1 MINKE
6 EHNLDNLKAFEPVM
20 TDRLILHRPSDRDTE
35 EIFERYASDPEVTR
49 YLGFRT
55 HTSVE
60 DTKEFLLYSDAQWQQ
75 WPAGPLLIRLRE
87 NHRLIGSTG
96 LAFET
101 SYRAMTGYILA
112 HKAWN
117 KGYATEALNEIIE
130 ISKMTKMRR
139 LSAICHIQQQVSWK
153 VLEKC
158 GFLREGRLRSYT
170 IFPNLNE
177 SEPQDVYC
185 YSLII

>member
-1 MINKE
+1 M
-6 EHNLDNLKAFEPVM
+6 ACFV
-20 TDRLILHRPSDRDTE
+20 
-35 EIFERYASDPEVTR
+35 
-49 YLGFRT
+49 
-55 HTSVE
+55 
-60 DTKEFLLYSDAQWQQ
+60 
-75 WPAGPLLIRLRE
+75 
-87 NHRLIGSTG
+87 LIG
-96 LAFET
+96 EK
-101 SYRAMTGYILA
+101 
-112 HKAWN
+112 KAWN